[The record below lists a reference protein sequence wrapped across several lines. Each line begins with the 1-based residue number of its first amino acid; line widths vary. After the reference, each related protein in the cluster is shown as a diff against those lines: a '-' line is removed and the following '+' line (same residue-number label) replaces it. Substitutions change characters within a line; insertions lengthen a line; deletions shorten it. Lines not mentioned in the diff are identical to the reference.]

1 MGILLY
7 ALIKLRVKF
16 YYLKARIHLKLHSVP
31 QGQHNVTKVR
41 VFNVEICTEHLKSNL
56 TLQNALDV
64 LIVAYQTNQNSLLD
78 TAFQFAFNH
87 KGQLNAEKWNEM
99 TRNHPALIAKA
110 MGQVMGIS

>member
-1 MGILLY
+1 MYHNSIDKSKIDIDLLT
-7 ALIKLRVKF
+7 AADK
-16 YYLKARIHLKLHSVP
+16 YLMEGL
-31 QGQHNVTKVR
+31 
-41 VFNVEICTEHLKSNL
+41 VEICTEHLKSNL